1 MGTRSTF
8 IAELLDSLSSSAP
21 LRAFGSRLGKGS
33 ESANTD
39 ATRRIAHKFLSANP
53 VVRFP
58 QLNNSACMPTHMY
71 ASPKKKRHMS
81 VENALNT
88 KYFEHA
94 YIRTSVLQTT
104 PDTSNVVP
112 VSQIHVE

>member
-1 MGTRSTF
+1 M
-8 IAELLDSLSSSAP
+8 LDSLAFSAL
-21 LRAFGSRLGKGS
+21 LRAFGARLGKGS
-33 ESANTD
+33 EPANTD

-58 QLNNSACMPTHMY
+58 QLNNSAFMPTHMY
-71 ASPKKKRHMS
+71 ASPKKKRHMP

-104 PDTSNVVP
+104 PDTSNVASVN
-112 VSQIHVE
+112 QIHVE